1 MSNQAAK
8 LKNSPLLTIYYMFI
22 PPYLSL
28 FLCPSLCPPLSPH
41 FMLMG
46 EHRRTEQKW
55 TFSHRLSSIKLN
67 SASKSYLSQA
77 PLQKKVLRASRKN
90 YFCSK
95 RLGRVKSPK
104 MSAQHFFDISTV
116 HKNDSFEWVTYMYNA
131 RPFFVSVCVAE
142 GPWPHLDNLS
152 LKAFLF
158 LGTIAFSSKSNWRKL
173 KWY

>member
-8 LKNSPLLTIYYMFI
+8 LKNSPLLTIYYLFI
-22 PPYLSL
+22 PPSLSL

-90 YFCSK
+90 FFLLQTLRTSQKSK
-95 RLGRVKSPK
+95 NVGTTFFRHFYSTQKRFIWVSDLYVQRSSFLRLGLCCWRPL
-104 MSAQHFFDISTV
+104 T
-116 HKNDSFEWVTYMYNA
+116 SFGQ
-131 RPFFVSVCVAE
+131 P
-142 GPWPHLDNLS
+142 LS
-152 LKAFLF
+152 
-158 LGTIAFSSKSNWRKL
+158 
-173 KWY
+173 